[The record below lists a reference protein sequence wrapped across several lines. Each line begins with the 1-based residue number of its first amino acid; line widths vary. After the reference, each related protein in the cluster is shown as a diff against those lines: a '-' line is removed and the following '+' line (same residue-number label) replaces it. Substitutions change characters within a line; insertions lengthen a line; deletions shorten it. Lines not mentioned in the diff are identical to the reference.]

1 MQDLMWYLE
10 GYGRESK
17 EIVLEVQL
25 PLLDTVTIGA
35 ALGNPEELLGAM
47 WKVDSGVREVLSG
60 LVEEDVLRRD
70 DLDFFVVF
78 LSE

>member
-1 MQDLMWYLE
+1 MWYLE

-17 EIVLEVQL
+17 ELVLDVPL

-35 ALGNPEELLGAM
+35 TLGNPEELLGAM
-47 WKVDSGVREVLSG
+47 WRVDSGVRGVLSG
-60 LVEEDVLRRD
+60 LVEEEVLLRD